1 MFSDINNATTNISK
15 NFIFCIL
22 FYIDY
27 VANLIGFA
35 MKFILGLS
43 VRKKVAQNIHAI
55 RIKEIANMIIIKN
68 HLL

>member
-1 MFSDINNATTNISK
+1 MSK
-15 NFIFCIL
+15 HLTFCIL

-43 VRKKVAQNIHAI
+43 VRTKVAKNIHAI
-55 RIKEIANMIIIKN
+55 RIKEIANMIITKN
-68 HLL
+68 HPL